1 MRIPIYSA
9 ALAAALAFAVPVQ
22 AEVVEQEADAFVTK
36 DSVTVKATARETWLK
51 LISPGEWWNSSH
63 TFSGD
68 AANMMLT
75 PQAGGCFCER
85 IPANDSASKIGL
97 AGSVEHMTVLL
108 SIPDTALRMRGSL
121 GPLQSEPVTGILTVT
136 MAESDEGTTVTFEY
150 AVGGYMRFDVPV
162 IAKAVDAVVSQQ
174 LSGLSKQLEP
184 ITSIEGSTEEGPDEA
199 APKAEPEEPAS
210 ASDTDV
216 TGEDAE
222 AKEKEDKVSVE
233 DAFGDFDLG
242 DQ

>member
-1 MRIPIYSA
+1 MRIPLYCA
-9 ALAAALAFAVPVQ
+9 ALAAALSLTATAQ
-22 AEVVEQEADAFVTK
+22 AEVVKQEADAFVTK
-36 DSVTVKATARETWLK
+36 DSVTVKAGARETWLK

-85 IPANDSASKIGL
+85 IPANDSASTIGL

-121 GPLQSEPVTGILTVT
+121 GPLQSEPVTGVLTVT
-136 MAESDEGTTVTFEY
+136 MAEVDEGTTITFEY
-150 AVGGYMRFDVPV
+150 AVGGYMRFEVPV

-174 LSGLSKQLEP
+174 LSGLSKQLGRITP
-184 ITSIEGSTEEGPDEA
+184 IDEETEEAPEEA
-199 APKAEPEEPAS
+199 APEAGPEESVGAPE
-210 ASDTDV
+210 TDV
-216 TGEDAE
+216 TSADGE
-222 AKEKEDKVSVE
+222 AKKKDDKVSVE